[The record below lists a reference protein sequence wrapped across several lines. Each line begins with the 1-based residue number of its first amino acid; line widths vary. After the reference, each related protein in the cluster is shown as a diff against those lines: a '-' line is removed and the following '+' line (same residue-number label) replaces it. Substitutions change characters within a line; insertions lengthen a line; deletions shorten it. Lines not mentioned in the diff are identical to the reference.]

1 MGFDSGEGREGE
13 PAGTKVTA
21 GGEVEFVGE
30 HWVAVVVDMA
40 VDDDYGTG
48 SVDYGGEE
56 VLAKTAGDVA
66 GPVVAVTVGVE
77 EEKLLGG
84 VAASVGR
91 IVGG

>member
-1 MGFDSGEGREGE
+1 MGFDGGEGRECE
-13 PAGTKVTA
+13 PTGTEVTA
-21 GGEVEFVGE
+21 GGEAEFVGE

-48 SVDYGGEE
+48 SIGYGGEE

-84 VAASVGR
+84 VAASVGGV
-91 IVGG
+91 VGG